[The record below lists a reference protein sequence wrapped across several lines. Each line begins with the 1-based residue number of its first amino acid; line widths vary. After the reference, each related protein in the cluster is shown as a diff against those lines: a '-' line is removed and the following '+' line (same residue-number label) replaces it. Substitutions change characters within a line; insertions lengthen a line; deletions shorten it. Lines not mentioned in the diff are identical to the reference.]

1 MCASIIISEIKKK
14 KENGPAERSAS
25 LYVTVWW
32 RCSRSARSIDLIDS
46 GKEKREKWKKKKKT
60 FNVAGHARAHDADV
74 ARRPDETQSREYV
87 DLDVSGHA
95 GGAGSGSGGR
105 GGGVALLLIRLFLS
119 CWAAALSSCVVYK
132 VVNANSIMR

>member
-1 MCASIIISEIKKK
+1 M
-14 KENGPAERSAS
+14 
-25 LYVTVWW
+25 TVWW

-105 GGGVALLLIRLFLS
+105 GGGGCAFIDPPLSFLLGCCSFQL
-119 CWAAALSSCVVYK
+119 CGV
-132 VVNANSIMR
+132 

>member
-1 MCASIIISEIKKK
+1 
-14 KENGPAERSAS
+14 
-25 LYVTVWW
+25 VWW

-46 GKEKREKWKKKKKT
+46 GKEKEKWKKKKKKT

-74 ARRPDETQSREYV
+74 ARPDETQSREYV

-95 GGAGSGSGGR
+95 GGAPGER
-105 GGGVALLLIRLFLS
+105 QWWWWRGVALLLIRLFLS
-119 CWAAALSSCVVYK
+119 CWAAGLLLFPAVVYM